1 MQFGRFLLKDALGT
15 ILAHTIATKSRV
27 IKKGRI
33 LSRDDLEDIKAAGY
47 HEVLAAKLEDFDI
60 NEDVAA
66 RRIADCIS
74 FEHIR
79 AGPATT
85 GRVNFYAEKSGLFCV
100 SPGLINAINRVDSS
114 ITISTLAPFT
124 RTTPGM
130 LVATIKII
138 PFAVDE
144 KHMEMVQTLANNQQA
159 FAVEPFVPKKV
170 GLIQTLLPNIKTT
183 VLNKTVN
190 VTANRVAQNTGSLIS
205 EIQIEHDANIIA
217 QAIDYTLKKA
227 DMAIIFGASVVCDP
241 DDIVPQAIRLS
252 GGTIERIGM
261 PVDPGNLLILASR
274 NNKPVLGAPGC
285 SRSPKENGFD
295 WILDRIMA
303 DIKVDDHMISDMGV
317 GGILSEIPNRP
328 SPREAIKTE
337 DRG

>member
-1 MQFGRFLLKDALGT
+1 MQFGRYLLKDALGT
-15 ILAHTIATKSRV
+15 ILAHMIVTQSRV

-47 HEVLAAKLEDFDI
+47 HEVLAAKLDDFDI
-60 NEDVAA
+60 KEDDAA
-66 RRIADCIS
+66 KRIADCIS
-74 FEHIR
+74 SEHIR

-100 SPGLINAINRVDSS
+100 SRELINAINRVDSS
-114 ITISTLAPFT
+114 ITVSTLAPFT
-124 RTTPGM
+124 RTAPDM

-144 KHMEMVQTLANNQQA
+144 KHMETVQALATSQQA
-159 FAVEPFVPKKV
+159 FTVKPFMPKKA
-170 GLIQTLLPNIKTT
+170 GLIQTVLPNTKTS
-183 VLNKTVN
+183 VLAKTVK
-190 VTANRVAQNTGSLIS
+190 VTANRIAHNGGSLINDV
-205 EIQIEHDANIIA
+205 QVKHNAHIIA
-217 QAIDYTLKKA
+217 QAIDYTLKQA
-227 DMAIIFGASVVCDP
+227 DMAVIFGASVVCDP

-274 NNKPVLGAPGC
+274 DNKPILGAPGC

-295 WILDRIMA
+295 WILDRLMA
-303 DIKVDDHMISDMGV
+303 DIKVDHRMMADMGV
-317 GGILSEIPNRP
+317 GGILSEIPSRP
-328 SPREAIKTE
+328 SPRDAVKAE
-337 DRG
+337 